1 VKRLIDPYTPSEGQT
16 NRKRLPIWV
25 MLAAGVILLSFLV
38 LLVLG
43 LQKNSLQTLTLGSKA
58 ADFNLTTFD
67 GSMVTLKSL
76 QGKTVL
82 INFWASWCTTCIDEA
97 AILQEGW
104 QKVGPGG
111 QIVFLGVDYADT
123 EPAARA
129 FLQKY
134 AVSYL
139 NGPDLRSALS
149 QQFHVSGVPETY
161 LIDAEGVLRG
171 IKIGPFTSAEEL
183 SAFLEQKSGN

>member
-1 VKRLIDPYTPSEGQT
+1 LIDSFSPPEGQT
-16 NRKRLPIWV
+16 IRKRLPIWV
-25 MLAAGVILLSFLV
+25 ILAAGVILLSFLV

-43 LQKNSLQTLTLGSKA
+43 LQKSNVQTLTLGSKV
-58 ADFNLTTFD
+58 ADFKLTTFD
-67 GSMVTLKSL
+67 GSQVTLKSL

-104 QKVGPGG
+104 QKVGLGG

-123 EPAARA
+123 EPAAKA
-129 FLQKY
+129 FMQKY
-134 AVSYL
+134 SISYL

-149 QQFHVSGVPETY
+149 QQFHISGVPETY
-161 LIDAEGVLRG
+161 LIDADGTLRG
-171 IKIGPFTSAEEL
+171 IKIGPFGSAEEL
-183 SAFLEQKSGN
+183 STFLEQKSGN